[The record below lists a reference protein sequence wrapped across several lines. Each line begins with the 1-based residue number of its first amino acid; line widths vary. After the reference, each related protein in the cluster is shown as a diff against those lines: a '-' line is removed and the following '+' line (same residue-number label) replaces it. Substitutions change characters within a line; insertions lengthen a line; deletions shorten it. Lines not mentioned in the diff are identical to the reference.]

1 MQVRSVAASAPAPA
15 RVLRIGA
22 SRPPPSGLST
32 STRAVAGRMGAAAEA
47 ALLPC
52 QLDSYLRECDA
63 EVLGCEPLAG
73 AGSGGSREAGKKK
86 GKKGKGGADGGSGSN
101 VTGAPVARFA
111 VTLSRSCL
119 YPEGGGQPAD
129 HGDVVTSDP
138 GAPTVAARV
147 CDVQTRAEDGA
158 TIHYVDEALPVGA
171 AVRVRLDWGRRF
183 DLMQQHTA
191 QHAFSGLIE
200 RRLGLETV
208 SWELS
213 RETVAV
219 DFKPADT
226 AVSNTDDFGL
236 DAAAAAAIEEG
247 VNAAIREAREVRSFA
262 ITAATPPSEYPAAMR
277 VSDEGGSRAAFD
289 MSTLDFV
296 ARPVLRLVEVDG
308 VDFGPCGGTHVS
320 SLAELQ
326 CALCVGLERNRG
338 AVRLR
343 FVAGG
348 RALRQAAA
356 RLTRE
361 ASLCKSFSC
370 APEDLPE
377 RAEVALLQKRELTKD
392 VKTLQVEL
400 AEALGSKLGAEA
412 AADSLRLCALH
423 SSSAAMASAQF
434 LGAVASGA
442 TKACEEATVV
452 LTASNS
458 PDSKEGLVLIAGPE
472 AAVAAAAAAAAPLVD
487 ARGGGKK
494 GRWQGKAARLTEQ
507 TAAGALAAARA
518 ALASAAEA

>member
-1 MQVRSVAASAPAPA
+1 M
-15 RVLRIGA
+15 
-22 SRPPPSGLST
+22 
-32 STRAVAGRMGAAAEA
+32 
-47 ALLPC
+47 
-52 QLDSYLRECDA
+52 
-63 EVLGCEPLAG
+63 
-73 AGSGGSREAGKKK
+73 
-86 GKKGKGGADGGSGSN
+86 
-101 VTGAPVARFA
+101 
-111 VTLSRSCL
+111 
-119 YPEGGGQPAD
+119 
-129 HGDVVTSDP
+129 
-138 GAPTVAARV
+138 
-147 CDVQTRAEDGA
+147 
-158 TIHYVDEALPVGA
+158 
-171 AVRVRLDWGRRF
+171 
-183 DLMQQHTA
+183 
-191 QHAFSGLIE
+191 
-200 RRLGLETV
+200 
-208 SWELS
+208 
-213 RETVAV
+213 
-219 DFKPADT
+219 
-226 AVSNTDDFGL
+226 
-236 DAAAAAAIEEG
+236 
-247 VNAAIREAREVRSFA
+247 
-262 ITAATPPSEYPAAMR
+262 
-277 VSDEGGSRAAFD
+277 
-289 MSTLDFV
+289 
-296 ARPVLRLVEVDG
+296 
-308 VDFGPCGGTHVS
+308 
-320 SLAELQ
+320 
-326 CALCVGLERNRG
+326 
-338 AVRLR
+338 RLR

-458 PDSKEGLVLIAGPE
+458 PDRKEGLVLIAGPE